1 MNADFDDAR
10 RGLERL
16 AFYTQAETA
25 GVDIQRLGGLTNR
38 VFMVS
43 GPRGRHILRIP
54 GNGTETYINRRVEA
68 VAARA
73 AARAGVSPQVIATTD
88 DGLMLTV
95 AIDNAAT
102 MTPESFNANPA
113 AVARAGAALAALH
126 RSGEKF
132 DFRFELFSM
141 IDDYLKILK
150 AKNASVPEGYPQALA
165 SAESVRRALNAQ
177 ALPLVACHC
186 DPLSENFLDT
196 GERMWIVDWE
206 YSGMNDPIWDVG
218 DFAVE
223 AQLTPENER
232 VLRDSYFG
240 GTPTP
245 GQLGRYVIYKAMCD
259 LLWTLWGLIQHADG
273 NPVEDFWAY
282 ANRRFARCKKLMDS
296 PEFPMHVKNV
306 LCGEAH

>member
-1 MNADFDDAR
+1 MNTDFDDAR

-25 GVDIQRLGGLTNR
+25 VVDIQRLGGLTNR

-43 GPRGRHILRIP
+43 GPRGRHVLRIP

-68 VAARA
+68 IAAFPA
-73 AARAGVSPQVIATTD
+73 APAGVSPQVMATTD

-95 AIDNAAT
+95 AIENAAT

-150 AKNASVPEGYPQALA
+150 AKNASVPKGYPQALA

-177 ALPLVACHC
+177 AVPLVACHC

-223 AQLTPENER
+223 ARLTPENER

-240 GTPTP
+240 STATP
-245 GQLGRYVIYKAMCD
+245 GQVGRYV
-259 LLWTLWGLIQHADG
+259 LLKGVCELLVAPLGVIQPAG
-273 NPVEDFWAY
+273 RNPGEDFWAY
-282 ANRRFARCKKLMDS
+282 CQRRFCRLKKVIGSAEIPMDG
-296 PEFPMHVKNV
+296 KDV
-306 LCGEAH
+306 LRRKAE